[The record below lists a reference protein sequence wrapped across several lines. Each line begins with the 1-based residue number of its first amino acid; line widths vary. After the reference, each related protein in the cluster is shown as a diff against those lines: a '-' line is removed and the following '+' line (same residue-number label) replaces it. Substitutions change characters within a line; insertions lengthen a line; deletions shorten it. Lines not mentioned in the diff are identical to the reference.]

1 MWLQGMLGLGEHRRQ
16 QEKECAQ
23 ATVKMLFQHFPGVL
37 LGVDHQGL
45 IRCTNPQA
53 MSCLA
58 LSDQLLLE
66 KSPEVIA
73 AQGEASVFARAIR
86 DCISQGSAWQG
97 LVTCRTGGGGM
108 CQMSVVVQPFYD
120 AGLACL
126 VMLHD
131 ISEVFS
137 QVLAERYLHENNE
150 TPENISTR
158 EDIESYVARIPGIVF
173 RLRQAHEGAL
183 SFDYLGPGFE
193 EQTLLCADEVRKDA
207 DVLLNR
213 MSEEQRLKLFI
224 ELAQSGSTMSPWRLE
239 MCIDSGSSL
248 CWFEARGVPQRVAD
262 GAVAWDGLLL
272 DITERKLHESQIE
285 KLVSTDALTGVMNRR
300 AFHDAAEAAA
310 AQAMRHGQH
319 VVLAMLDLDHFK
331 ALNDCYGH
339 AAGDKVLQSFSETCR
354 MSLRPYDLIARIGG
368 EEFVVMLVDVQLV
381 DAREILERLRSNVE
395 SMTMQV
401 GDRALRVT
409 VSMGAIWLD
418 EAEELEMAMLRVDRA
433 LYEAKHAG
441 RNCLRGLSRGGWL
454 DQDEIS
460 ASGHEGDGSHIREYR
475 FVDTF
480 SGSARLAIDEPSN
493 SLHELPEGPCLPTPC
508 PNCGQRQLR
517 APTTGTPDAWVY
529 CGACRAFVC
538 RYNEAADF
546 PS

>member
-16 QEKECAQ
+16 QEKKCAQ

-53 MSCLA
+53 VSCLA
-58 LSDQLLLE
+58 LPDQLLLE
-66 KSPEVIA
+66 KSPEVIV
-73 AQGEASVFARAIR
+73 AQGEAPVFARAIR

-108 CQMSVVVQPFYD
+108 CQMSAVVQPFYD
-120 AGLACL
+120 SSLACL

-137 QVLAERYLHENNE
+137 QILAERHLHENIA
-150 TPENISTR
+150 TRENINTR

-213 MSEEQRLKLFI
+213 MSEEQRLKLSI
-224 ELAQSGSTMSPWRLE
+224 ELAQSGAAMSPWRLE
-239 MCIDSGSSL
+239 VCIDSGSSL

-310 AQAMRHGQH
+310 AQALRHGQH

-418 EAEELEMAMLRVDRA
+418 EAEDLEMAMLRVDRA

-441 RNCLRGLSRGGWL
+441 RNCLRGLSRGDWL
-454 DQDEIS
+454 DQGRIS
-460 ASGHEGDGSHIREYR
+460 ASGHEGDGSQIREYR
-475 FVDTF
+475 FVDAF
-480 SGSARLAIDEPSN
+480 SASARLAINEPSS
-493 SLHELPEGPCLPTPC
+493 SLHELPEGPCLPAPC